1 MTYAL
6 RYMPDSPPPDDL
18 AERNRRS
25 RLRWEAAK
33 KEYLAGETARV
44 VCARHDMPLSTFR
57 HRASVEGWRRRDADD
72 LLSSPRVRGET
83 NPSGPKGQRSM
94 RGPTDRAPITDIP
107 PSSPVAEAPGDTS
120 PHTVGGRQDD
130 DPTYARLAADA
141 RRHMVRAVRAGRP
154 LDAQRWLKLTRQFT
168 DLADQETKAAE
179 QQAIASA
186 EAADTAA
193 RDAGVLIDLAG
204 PLPFGKLS
212 EDQLIYAA
220 NALRRAIDS
229 CAARKQ
235 AAERARQS
243 AEILDSQ
250 PEKRLDSPLSSPAC
264 GGGGPPPG
272 PSEARPED
280 RLHGG
285 GGEPR
290 TPAPA
295 AQPPSPSG
303 STRGPEK
310 SPARPQPPERR
321 PLPGDAE
328 APHTPAPAPSP
339 AVTADRLPPPL
350 NRGVGAFR
358 RSVPRPPPLG

>member
-18 AERNRRS
+18 AERNRRR
-25 RLRWEAAK
+25 RLRWAAAK
-33 KEYLAGETARV
+33 KEYLAGDTAKV

-57 HRASVEGWRRRDADD
+57 HHASVEGWRRCDADD
-72 LLSSPRVRGET
+72 LKRLRPRRPAAT
-83 NPSGPKGQRSM
+83 PPAPPAPPTPSPSGLTGGS
-94 RGPTDRAPITDIP
+94 DDP
-107 PSSPVAEAPGDTS
+107 PARPEPLERRPHPGDAEAPQTPALGSGPRATADS
-120 PHTVGGRQDD
+120 EDD
-130 DPTYARLAADA
+130 FYARLAADA

-168 DLADQETKAAE
+168 DLADQERKAAE
-179 QQAIASA
+179 QQAIAVA

-290 TPAPA
+290 SPEPPVSRRHPSTNATKSTAFTAPGRPAP
-295 AQPPSPSG
+295 G
-303 STRGPEK
+303 E
-310 SPARPQPPERR
+310 
-321 PLPGDAE
+321 
-328 APHTPAPAPSP
+328 
-339 AVTADRLPPPL
+339 
-350 NRGVGAFR
+350 
-358 RSVPRPPPLG
+358 RPPRH